1 VTVTIT
7 NAETSVVQTA
17 QSGNSGEYV
26 FTAVNPGT
34 YTLKAE
40 APGFQRFTSTG
51 IHAHIQ
57 DNLTI
62 DAKLST
68 GSVAQNVTVTAAAP
82 LLQTQDASVGQTID
96 GKQVNDMPL
105 QGRDWTTLALLAAGT
120 TTSGSSSNPQFNVMG
135 QNSTQNDF
143 RLDGIDDNEEVY
155 GGGNV
160 QGSSGNQYT
169 AVVPPPD
176 AIQEFKLQTGD
187 FDAEFG
193 HSTGGIVN
201 AALKSGSNRLS
212 GDIWEYVRNTLFNAN
227 DYFANQNNLGRP
239 AYHQNQ
245 FGGTLGGPVF
255 IPKVYNGRNKTFF
268 FFDYQGTRIAT
279 PSPTSSYVPT
289 VNERN
294 SGFSNFQDV
303 LLTNTGTKTDALGR
317 VFPLGAFFDPAT
329 TRQVASGATDPVS
342 GLPNTSNAAVYVRDP
357 FYSGGSIA
365 GRTDFTGMQQYLNQL
380 PAGRLDPNAIKLLS
394 LYPLPT
400 LGTPHLPNY
409 YQFTGSTNNLDQY
422 DIRIDE
428 HISQHDFLFGVFD
441 RSVEN
446 IYVPPPLP
454 GIADGQSFGDGPVSG
469 PRYAI
474 ALGYTHLFSPT
485 LTNEAH
491 AGWSHSIEHI
501 AGPNGNTLGLPAQFG
516 IGGVPQAPGNG
527 GLPAIGVSG
536 LAGLGAATYTPTLE
550 TVSTLEIMDNVTK
563 VYSTHTLKAGFQID
577 NFHAPIIQ
585 PTDGRG
591 SFNFSGS
598 YSDIPGKSNGVAGVA
613 DMLLL
618 PTAATVP
625 GGISNLGGV
634 SSYGIS
640 NFSEV
645 SDQRYYTGAY
655 VQDDWR
661 ATPSLTFNLGLRWDH
676 YTPYQETHGRQAN
689 FIENGGG
696 AGTSG
701 TYYIAQRSCNVPR
714 SVGFDTLLA
723 SYNIAI
729 KCTANNAVGNAQNL
743 NFAPRVGFAYRI
755 GTHMSVR
762 GGYGLT
768 YGALDNVGFG
778 PTLGNNYPFA
788 YSLSFNAP
796 TSFTPLTVPGGA
808 TATLENALVSQNLQS
823 PTSVPGAGL
832 SLQGRQYNFQTPYQ
846 QTANF
851 NYEDQFTPHDAVSI
865 GYVGTFGRHLDSQ
878 GVQNTT
884 SAILPPNTNPY
895 DPTVQGHIPFPTLA
909 ANPAFMTTS
918 STSSYNSM
926 QLIFQHQ
933 LSDGLTLLANYTF
946 SKCMTDERAAQAQG
960 EPGYRAEWL
969 PGFGKSADYT
979 LCAFDIAQVIHAS
992 GTYELPVG
1000 QHQRFFANDNRV
1012 VDAFIGGWV
1021 TNFIYSHQTGAPFT
1035 IGCPVQTTANFGC
1048 FANKVPGVD
1057 PYTGPHNQKQ
1067 WLNPKAFVNPP
1078 VATAIGQASFAPL
1091 GGSPNQVRAPGF
1103 EDLDLSLFKEFPVR
1117 DTVHFE
1123 FRAEAFNLPNW
1134 TSFGTPGNLDFQNSS
1149 NFSQITYERNNAR
1162 ILQLALK
1169 LYF

>member
-1 VTVTIT
+1 
-7 NAETSVVQTA
+7 
-17 QSGNSGEYV
+17 
-26 FTAVNPGT
+26 
-34 YTLKAE
+34 
-40 APGFQRFTSTG
+40 
-51 IHAHIQ
+51 
-57 DNLTI
+57 
-62 DAKLST
+62 
-68 GSVAQNVTVTAAAP
+68 VTVTAAAP